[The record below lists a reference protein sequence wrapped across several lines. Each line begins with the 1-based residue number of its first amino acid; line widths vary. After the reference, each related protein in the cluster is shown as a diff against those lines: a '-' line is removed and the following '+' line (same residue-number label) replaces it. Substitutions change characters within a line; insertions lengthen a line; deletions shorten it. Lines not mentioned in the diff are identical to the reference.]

1 VLILHFVRVPF
12 FIVAHTLLAH
22 LFDISI
28 YHFPFFRI
36 LITNDLNILMNIGM
50 ILLSSNVT

>member
-1 VLILHFVRVPF
+1 MLILHFVRVPF